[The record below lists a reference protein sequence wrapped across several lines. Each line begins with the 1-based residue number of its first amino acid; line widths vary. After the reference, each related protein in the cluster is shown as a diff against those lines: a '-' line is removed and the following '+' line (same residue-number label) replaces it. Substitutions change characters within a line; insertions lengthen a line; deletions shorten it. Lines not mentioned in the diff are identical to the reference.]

1 MKINVELDPTSKEIE
16 VIIKTNELTT
26 EVNELIKRIS
36 TTSHTMVFGF
46 KNDVIQMIEIIHII
60 RIYAFNKKVFAIL
73 TTGEEFAIR
82 MPLYELE
89 NRLDDKA
96 FVRISNSEI
105 ISLKAIKQLDLS
117 FTGTIAMTLKNGE
130 TVYVSRRYVSKIK
143 KVLGL

>member
-16 VIIKTNELTT
+16 VVIKTNELTT
-26 EVNELIKRIS
+26 EVNDLIKKLS
-36 TTSHTMVFGF
+36 TTNHNMIAGF
-46 KNDVIQMIEIIHII
+46 RNDVVQMIDTTHII
-60 RIYAFNKKVFAIL
+60 RIYAFDKKVFAML
-73 TTGEEFAIR
+73 TTGEEFVIR

-105 ISLKAIKQLDLS
+105 VSLKAIKELDLS
-117 FTGTIAMTLKNGE
+117 FIGTIAMTLKNGE